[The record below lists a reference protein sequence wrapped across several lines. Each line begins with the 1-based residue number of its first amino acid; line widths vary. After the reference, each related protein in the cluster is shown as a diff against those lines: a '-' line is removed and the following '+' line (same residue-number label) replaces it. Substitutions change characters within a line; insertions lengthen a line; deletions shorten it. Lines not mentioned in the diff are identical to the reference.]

1 MSEANAAWAA
11 RWKEGRTG
19 FHQEEVNAN
28 LVEHWEPTV
37 GPRLGRV
44 LVPLCGMSLDLLWLR
59 ERGHHVVG
67 FELSALAID
76 KFFEALNVK
85 PEKTKQGRFTIH
97 RWDRLEIWEGDFFD
111 ITADDL
117 PSLDAWYDRAAIVA
131 LSPSLRRRYVD
142 TIWRLLSP
150 EALGLTLTFAYPQS
164 EMEGP
169 PFSVGEDDLRQA
181 CAGLF
186 EIQLL
191 ECVDLT
197 EGNRW
202 SLTQVLKPIFGVRR
216 IHNGV

>member
-19 FHQEEVNAN
+19 FHQEEVNAH
-28 LVEHWEPTV
+28 LVDHWEPTV
-37 GPRLGRV
+37 GPRL
-44 LVPLCGMSLDLLWLR
+44 
-59 ERGHHVVG
+59 
-67 FELSALAID
+67 
-76 KFFEALNVK
+76 EALNVK
-85 PEKTKQGRFTIH
+85 PEKTKQGRFTVH
-97 RWDRLEIWEGDFFD
+97 RWERLEIWEGDFFD

-131 LSPSLRRRYVD
+131 LSPNLRRRYVD

-169 PFSVGEDDLRQA
+169 PFSVGEDDLRQV